1 MLIYGLPH
9 MYNQRWETKTGD
21 LLAASQK
28 VRPCS
33 LVESKQDIKSNLSEN
48 VISKKKKWRFE
59 FFSLIFSVAPYIG
72 KNVYA
77 IGSN

>member
-1 MLIYGLPH
+1 

-33 LVESKQDIKSNLSEN
+33 QVENKQDIKSNLSEN
-48 VISKKKKWRFE
+48 VISKKKWRFE
-59 FFSLIFSVAPYIG
+59 FFPLIFSAAPYIG

>member
-1 MLIYGLPH
+1 

-33 LVESKQDIKSNLSEN
+33 QVENKQDIKSNLSEN
-48 VISKKKKWRFE
+48 VISKKKMTIW
-59 FFSLIFSVAPYIG
+59 IFP
-72 KNVYA
+72 
-77 IGSN
+77 SNF